1 MKFNKQFQKI
11 NNKLFG
17 QAKLKIKKKKMY
29 KLTKVLSTKKHLIQ
43 QKTKQLMSM
52 NNLKYICF

>member
-17 QAKLKIKKKKMY
+17 QAKLKIKKKK
-29 KLTKVLSTKKHLIQ
+29 KCISL
-43 QKTKQLMSM
+43 QK
-52 NNLKYICF
+52 Y